1 MAETADE
8 TAFYPS
14 VVHHYPSDFRHGR
27 ISCVSDLAD
36 EMVGG
41 DVMEIAV
48 CIMVSGM
55 FCVLLAIAI
64 NISKM
69 AEIVANVVKD
79 EGDSK

>member
-8 TAFYPS
+8 TAFYLS
-14 VVHHYPSDFRHGR
+14 VVHHDPSDFRHGR
-27 ISCVSDLAD
+27 SGCSADLAD

-41 DVMEIAV
+41 EVMEIAV
-48 CIMVSGM
+48 YIMVSGM

-64 NISKM
+64 DIGKI
-69 AEIVANVVKD
+69 AEIVSNVAKD